1 LILKFLVIL
10 IFFFIIDIKIS
21 ISEEIQLIKIVA
33 IVNDEP
39 ITETDLYGRLQL
51 TIVSSNLPNN
61 STTRQSLSGQ
71 ILQSLINEKLQ
82 EQEAQKF
89 NIRINEEEILNNIK
103 FIERNNNLKEGE
115 LINSLYK
122 NGVPKGALKKRL
134 KANLINKKLLSK
146 IITPKIVISDDEIEN
161 EYKNLLI
168 NEGKTEFKLS
178 EILLQYNQ
186 ISSKKEILEIAEKLR
201 NQILEN
207 NNFDK
212 LANQMNANGSAKF
225 IQSNNWIIS
234 GELSNELL
242 TNLNKIN
249 KNEITN
255 PIITNS
261 GISIYRLE
269 GKRINSIPDLSQSI
283 TNIGF
288 ISYNLPINMNKINE
302 VLTKIKIETQNI
314 SSCEKIENMGKEL
327 GNKKGRIIGRTL
339 IANLPNLFVEN
350 IKNLNIYEASKPIIA
365 DDGIY
370 IIMICGKN
378 KELDQ
383 EFALKELVKRK
394 IYNKS
399 SRTLQNRY
407 LLDLNRKALIDVR
420 I

>member
-1 LILKFLVIL
+1 MKNFKNKKLK
-10 IFFFIIDIKIS
+10 
-21 ISEEIQLIKIVA
+21 
-33 IVNDEP
+33 NW
-39 ITETDLYGRLQL
+39 
-51 TIVSSNLPNN
+51 
-61 STTRQSLSGQ
+61 
-71 ILQSLINEKLQ
+71 
-82 EQEAQKF
+82 
-89 NIRINEEEILNNIK
+89 INEEEILNNIK

-212 LANQMNANGSAKF
+212 LANQMNTNGSAKF

>member
-1 LILKFLVIL
+1 MIIKFLIMF
-10 IFFFIIDIKIS
+10 ISFFIIDIKMS

-39 ITETDLYGRLQL
+39 ITETDLYERLQL
-51 TIVSSNLPNN
+51 TIISSNLPNN
-61 STTRQSLSGQ
+61 SITRQNLSGQ

-89 NIRINEEEILNNIK
+89 NIRINEEEILNNIR
-103 FIERNNNLKEGE
+103 FIEKKNNLNEGE
-115 LINSLYK
+115 LVNSLFQ
-122 NGVPKGALKKRL
+122 NGVPKSALKKRL
-134 KANLINKKLLSK
+134 KANLINEKLLSR
-146 IITPKIVISDDEIEN
+146 IITPKIIISEDEVEN

-186 ISSKKEILEIAEKLR
+186 ISSKKEILKIAEELR
-201 NQILEN
+201 KQILEN
-207 NNFDK
+207 NNFDT
-212 LANQMNANGSAKF
+212 LANQMNINGTAKF
-225 IQSNNWIIS
+225 IQNNNWIIS
-234 GELSNELL
+234 GELNNDLL
-242 TNLNKIN
+242 INLNKIN
-249 KNEITN
+249 KGEITN
-255 PIITNS
+255 SIITNS

-269 GKRINSIPDLSQSI
+269 DKRVNSIPDLSQSV

-302 VLTKIKIETQNI
+302 VITEIKKETQNI
-314 SSCEKIENMGKEL
+314 SSCQEIDNIGKEL

-339 IANLPNLFVEN
+339 ISDLPNIFIEN
-350 IKNLNIYEASKPIIA
+350 IKNLGISEISKPVVA
-365 DDGIY
+365 NDGIF
-370 IIMICGKN
+370 IIMICNINKN
-378 KELDQ
+378 LDQ

-394 IYNKS
+394 IFNKS

-407 LLDLNRKALIDVR
+407 LLDLNRKALIDIR

>member
-1 LILKFLVIL
+1 LL
-10 IFFFIIDIKIS
+10 
-21 ISEEIQLIKIVA
+21 ISEEIQLITIVA

-39 ITETDLYGRLQL
+39 ITGTDLYERLQL
-51 TIVSSNLPNN
+51 TIISSNLPNN
-61 STTRQSLSGQ
+61 SNTRRSLSGQ

-89 NIRINEEEILNNIK
+89 NIRINEEEILKNIK
-103 FIERNNNLKEGE
+103 FIERNNDLKEGE
-115 LINSLYK
+115 LLNSLYK
-122 NGVPKGALKKRL
+122 KGVPKGALKKRL
-134 KANLINKKLLSK
+134 KANLINEKLLSRV
-146 IITPKIVISDDEIEN
+146 INPKIVISDDEVEN

-201 NQILEN
+201 KQILEN

-212 LANQMNANGSAKF
+212 FANQMNTNGTAKF
-225 IQSNNWIIS
+225 IQSNNWVVS

-249 KNEITN
+249 KSEITN

-261 GISIYRLE
+261 GVSIYRLE
-269 GKRINSIPDLSQSI
+269 NKRINSIPDLSQSV

-302 VLTKIKIETQNI
+302 VLTEIKIETQNI
-314 SSCEKIENMGKEL
+314 SSCQEIESMGKEL
-327 GNKKGRIIGRTL
+327 GNKKGKIIGRKL
-339 IANLPNLFVEN
+339 ITDLPNIFVEN
-350 IKNLNIYEASKPIIA
+350 IKNLNIDESSKPIVA
-365 DDGIY
+365 NDGIY
-370 IIMICGKN
+370 IIMICGIN
-378 KELDQ
+378 KKLDQ
-383 EFALKELVKRK
+383 EFALKEIVKRK
-394 IYNKS
+394 IFDKS
-399 SRTLQNRY
+399 SKTLQNRY
-407 LLDLNRKALIDVR
+407 LLDLNRKALIDIR

>member
-1 LILKFLVIL
+1 MILKFLVIL

-212 LANQMNANGSAKF
+212 LANQMNTNGSAKF

>member
-1 LILKFLVIL
+1 MILKFLVIL

-242 TNLNKIN
+242 INLNKIN
-249 KNEITN
+249 KSEITN